1 MKQAVLAGNSVTAN
15 ILNDYLAGDERY
27 QIRGTT
33 VDDAFADK
41 GGVAGLETVA
51 LSRLAD
57 LLTAQHG
64 VVIMAMGYDDINRS
78 RESMFQRLQR
88 MGYRIETYVHPDAG
102 IYTDSPLGEGCVVLP
117 GAVIE
122 PGAQLGANSVVWSNV
137 TLAHHCSVSE
147 NCWIAS
153 GAVISG
159 HARIQRNTFVGV
171 NATVV
176 NEVEIG
182 EYNIIGGG
190 ALITRSTNA
199 SSVHL
204 ARSGEEH
211 RFSSQD
217 YVKYAG
223 L

>member
-33 VDDAFADK
+33 VDDAFTDK
-41 GGVAGLETVA
+41 GGVTGLETVA

-57 LLTAQHG
+57 LLPAQEG
-64 VVIMAMGYDDINRS
+64 VVIMAIGYNDINRS

-88 MGYRIETYVHPDAG
+88 MGYSIETYVHPDAR
-102 IYTDSPLGEGCVVLP
+102 IYTESPLGEGCVVLP
-117 GAVIE
+117 CAVIE

-176 NEVEIG
+176 NEVEVG

-217 YVKYAG
+217 YVKYVG